1 MFVEIHSLH
10 PLPLAQDDG
19 GGGGGG
25 KGGDMNSGK
34 VCSIVCQ

>member
-19 GGGGGG
+19 GGG

>member
-19 GGGGGG
+19 GGGGDGG
-25 KGGDMNSGK
+25 CYEHGK
-34 VCSIVCQ
+34 SV

>member
-19 GGGGGG
+19 GG

>member
-19 GGGGGG
+19 GGG
-25 KGGDMNSGK
+25 DMNSGK

>member
-19 GGGGGG
+19 GGGEGGG
-25 KGGDMNSGK
+25 YELWKS
-34 VCSIVCQ
+34 V